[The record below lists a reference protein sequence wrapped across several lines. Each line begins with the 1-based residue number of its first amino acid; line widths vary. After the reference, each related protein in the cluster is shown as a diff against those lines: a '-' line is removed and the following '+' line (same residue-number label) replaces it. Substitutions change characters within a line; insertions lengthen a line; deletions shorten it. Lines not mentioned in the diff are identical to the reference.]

1 MDFTD
6 PEWDE
11 RILRAAVLAG
21 DGAAW
26 RTLHDRFFDPLYAYI
41 HCRTG
46 RRADL
51 TEDVVQECWLTA
63 VRRIRDFDPGRG
75 AFEVWLRGIALNV
88 LRNHHRGRRREA
100 SLNGAPGA
108 VPRDDAC
115 PERPVELSEE
125 IAIVLTGLPVR
136 QQEVLVA
143 KYEEGL
149 SVEEIAARWGE
160 SWKAV
165 ESLLARARAAFRDAY
180 ARRQLES

>member
-63 VRRIRDFDPGRG
+63 VRRIRDFDPERG
-75 AFEVWLRGIALNV
+75 AFDLWLRGIALNV
-88 LRNHHRGRRREA
+88 LRNHHRGRRRDAAQSGAWEA
-100 SLNGAPGA
+100 PS
-108 VPRDDAC
+108 RDERC
-115 PERPVELSEE
+115 PERPAELSEE
-125 IAIVLTGLPVR
+125 IAIVLTELPVR
-136 QQEVLVA
+136 QQKVLVA